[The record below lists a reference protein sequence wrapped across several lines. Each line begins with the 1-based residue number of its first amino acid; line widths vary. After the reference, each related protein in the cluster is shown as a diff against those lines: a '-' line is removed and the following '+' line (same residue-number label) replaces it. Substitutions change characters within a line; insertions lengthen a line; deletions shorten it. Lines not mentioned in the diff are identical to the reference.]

1 MLHKSAKPRVKGPID
16 PAFDDPI
23 GF

>member
-1 MLHKSAKPRVKGPID
+1 MLHKSAKPRLKGPID
-16 PAFDDPI
+16 PVFDDPI